1 MDPRDIATGL
11 MAVRPAPGRQGWRK
25 AAGGARLLD
34 DTDNANP
41 TSLRAG
47 LELLAS
53 VRARRWLVLGDMAEL
68 GRGSEQLHFA
78 AGEDARALGIER
90 LYTVGPLAREAA
102 RGFGAGA
109 VHFDDVDALVAE
121 VRERLAR
128 DVAVLVKGSRSA
140 RMERVVAGLTGE
152 EHVGGVH

>member
-11 MAVRPAPGRQGWRK
+11 MAVRPAPGRLGWRK

-34 DTDNANP
+34 DTYNANP